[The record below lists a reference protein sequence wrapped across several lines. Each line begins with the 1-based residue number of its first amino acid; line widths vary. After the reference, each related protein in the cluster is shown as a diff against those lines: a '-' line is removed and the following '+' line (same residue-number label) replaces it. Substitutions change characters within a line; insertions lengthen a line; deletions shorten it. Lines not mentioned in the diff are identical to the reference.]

1 MPSVDRSADLRK
13 ARLGIRPVANPVNV
27 LTGANYRITV
37 LDPGLVRLE
46 YSEKGRFEDR
56 ASQMAI
62 DRAFPP
68 VEFGVIETAD
78 LLVVETVRMRLTYDK
93 GPFTTSG
100 LSVQAKG
107 GRHSRGVWRYGLPTR
122 NLGGT
127 ARTLDDVD
135 GACRLEP
142 GILSRE
148 GVTVVDDSNTVLL
161 DNGWIA
167 PRHSGNLDV
176 YVFAFGRDYKRALRA
191 FYRLA
196 GPTPLLPR
204 FALGNWWSRYHPY
217 SASEY
222 LQLLDRFAAAD
233 VPLSVAVLDMGWHLV
248 DIDPKYGSGWT
259 GYTWNRELFPDP
271 PAFLREL
278 HERGLAVS
286 LNVHPAEGVHAH
298 EQAYPAIAKRLGIDP
313 ASELPVSFDPTDPDF
328 LQAYFGELHHP
339 LEDQGVD
346 FWWLDWQQGAVTRV
360 TGLDPLWLLNHFHF
374 LDSGRRGRRP
384 LTFSRYA
391 GVGSHRYP
399 IGFSGDTV
407 ISWASLDFQPYFT
420 ATASN
425 VGFGWWSH
433 DIGGHFFGSK
443 DDELATRWVQFGV
456 FSPIMRLHSSF
467 SPFNTK
473 EPWRFGEQAKRIM
486 ERFLRL
492 RHQLVPYLYTMNRRA
507 HADGQPL
514 VLPMYYDYPDE
525 DAAYS
530 VPNQYLFGDRLLVA
544 PITTP
549 IDRSTLLG
557 AVTAWLPAGQWV
569 DVFTGLTYRGGR
581 AMTLY
586 RDLDSIPVLARAG
599 SIVPMVPLG
608 DPTFGTTNPDAIELR
623 VYAGADGEFTIA
635 EDRDDERWAFTQV
648 RFLDGA
654 VHIDPV
660 EGDIASVP
668 PKRRFE
674 IVLCGFTDVHG
685 EPGPV
690 PGSVRVVQPDVA
702 ASTGATL
709 RIEGDLSLRANID
722 VGNRAFELL
731 DTAQIS
737 FVLKDQ
743 AYRALDGSLDQVIA
757 ELTTL
762 DLPPTLRGAL
772 IELLVANP
780 AL

>member
-1 MPSVDRSADLRK
+1 M
-13 ARLGIRPVANPVNV
+13 
-27 LTGANYRITV
+27 
-37 LDPGLVRLE
+37 
-46 YSEKGRFEDR
+46 
-56 ASQMAI
+56 
-62 DRAFPP
+62 
-68 VEFGVIETAD
+68 
-78 LLVVETVRMRLTYDK
+78 
-93 GPFTTSG
+93 
-100 LSVQAKG
+100 
-107 GRHSRGVWRYGLPTR
+107 
-122 NLGGT
+122 
-127 ARTLDDVD
+127 
-135 GACRLEP
+135 
-142 GILSRE
+142 
-148 GVTVVDDSNTVLL
+148 
-161 DNGWIA
+161 
-167 PRHSGNLDV
+167 
-176 YVFAFGRDYKRALRA
+176 
-191 FYRLA
+191 
-196 GPTPLLPR
+196 
-204 FALGNWWSRYHPY
+204 
-217 SASEY
+217 
-222 LQLLDRFAAAD
+222 
-233 VPLSVAVLDMGWHLV
+233 
-248 DIDPKYGSGWT
+248 
-259 GYTWNRELFPDP
+259 
-271 PAFLREL
+271 

-313 ASELPVSFDPTDPDF
+313 ASEQPVSFDPTDPGF

-391 GVGSHRYP
+391 GAGSHRYP

-674 IVLCGFTDVHG
+674 IVLCGFTGVHG

-743 AYRALDGSLDQVIA
+743 AYRALDGRLDQVIA

>member
-1 MPSVDRSADLRK
+1 MPSVDRSADHPK
-13 ARLGIRPVANPVNV
+13 ARLGIRPVADPVNV

-68 VEFGVIETAD
+68 AEFGVIETAG
-78 LLVVETVRMRLTYDK
+78 LLQVETVRMRLTYDK

-107 GRHSRGVWRYGLPTR
+107 GRHSRGGVWRYGLPTR

-127 ARTLDDVD
+127 ARTLDNVD

-148 GVTVVDDSNTVLL
+148 GVAAVDDSNTVLL
-161 DNGWIA
+161 DNDWIA

-176 YVFAFGRDYKRALRA
+176 YVFAFGRAYKEALRA

-233 VPLSVAVLDMGWHLV
+233 LPLSVAVLDMGWHLV

-259 GYTWNRELFPDP
+259 GYTWNTELFPDP
-271 PAFLREL
+271 PAFLREV

-313 ASELPVSFDPTDPDF
+313 GSELPVSFDPTDPDF

-360 TGLDPLWLLNHFHF
+360 PGLDPLWLLNHFHF
-374 LDSGRRGRRP
+374 LDSGRSGRRP

-443 DDELATRWVQFGV
+443 DD
-456 FSPIMRLHSSF
+456 
-467 SPFNTK
+467 
-473 EPWRFGEQAKRIM
+473 
-486 ERFLRL
+486 
-492 RHQLVPYLYTMNRRA
+492 
-507 HADGQPL
+507 
-514 VLPMYYDYPDE
+514 
-525 DAAYS
+525 
-530 VPNQYLFGDRLLVA
+530 
-544 PITTP
+544 
-549 IDRSTLLG
+549 
-557 AVTAWLPAGQWV
+557 
-569 DVFTGLTYRGGR
+569 
-581 AMTLY
+581 
-586 RDLDSIPVLARAG
+586 
-599 SIVPMVPLG
+599 
-608 DPTFGTTNPDAIELR
+608 
-623 VYAGADGEFTIA
+623 
-635 EDRDDERWAFTQV
+635 
-648 RFLDGA
+648 
-654 VHIDPV
+654 
-660 EGDIASVP
+660 
-668 PKRRFE
+668 
-674 IVLCGFTDVHG
+674 
-685 EPGPV
+685 
-690 PGSVRVVQPDVA
+690 
-702 ASTGATL
+702 
-709 RIEGDLSLRANID
+709 
-722 VGNRAFELL
+722 
-731 DTAQIS
+731 
-737 FVLKDQ
+737 
-743 AYRALDGSLDQVIA
+743 
-757 ELTTL
+757 
-762 DLPPTLRGAL
+762 
-772 IELLVANP
+772 
-780 AL
+780 

>member
-1 MPSVDRSADLRK
+1 MPSLDRSADLRK
-13 ARLGIRPVANPVNV
+13 ARLGIRPVADPVNV

-107 GRHSRGVWRYGLPTR
+107 GRHSRGVWRYGLSTR

-127 ARTLDDVD
+127 ARTLDNVD

-142 GILSRE
+142 GILSPG
-148 GVTVVDDSNTVLL
+148 GVTAVDDSNTVLL
-161 DNGWIA
+161 DNDWIA

-176 YVFAFGRDYKRALRA
+176 YVFAFGCDYKRALRA

-222 LQLLDRFAAAD
+222 LQLLDRFAAAG
-233 VPLSVAVLDMGWHLV
+233 VPLSVAVLDMDWHLV

-298 EQAYPAIAKRLGIDP
+298 EQAYPAIAKRLGVDP
-313 ASELPVSFDPTDPDF
+313 ASELPVSFDPTDPGF
-328 LQAYFGELHHP
+328 LQAYFEELHHP

-360 TGLDPLWLLNHFHF
+360 PGLDPLWLLNHFHF
-374 LDSGRRGRRP
+374 VDSGRRGRRP

-399 IGFSGDTV
+399 VGFSGDTV

-473 EPWRFGEQAKRIM
+473 EPWRFGEQARRIM

-557 AVTAWLPAGQWV
+557 AVTAWLPAGQWI

-608 DPTFGTTNPDAIELR
+608 HPTFGTTNPDAIELR

-635 EDRDDERWAFTQV
+635 EDRDDERWAFTRV

-674 IVLCGFTDVHG
+674 IVLCGFTDVRG

-702 ASTGATL
+702 ATTGATL

-780 AL
+780 AS